1 MAVSFDFTGTSG
13 TALETYDSRFKSLE
27 AGAFI
32 IASGYLLKASG
43 RVWWDDWFVFK
54 NGQTDAQEIEVVVG
68 PRALSGEDV
77 HVNLHLNIDGI
88 TDPADRIDGYRVE
101 VYASVIRLSKNGT
114 MIVQENHS
122 ESVTGVEHTVRIKH
136 EGTSVRVW
144 LNGNLYINA
153 TDSTPLTGGWPGGK
167 IYSAGNQAGA
177 GLNALT
183 DYSAVSSGGVDG
195 DAPGATFQPSIALTP
210 GAAGGDA
217 NVGGQ
222 VFAPSLSLVGGD
234 AYGSADAGGQAFA
247 PSLSVITG
255 DARGGAAA
263 TGRAVQPLAALTVG
277 AAQGDG
283 NAPGETFTANARL
296 VVTSSESQDAHA
308 PGATF
313 GPSITLIPGAA
324 HVERP
329 LLLGAG
335 VIYQQRKIKPK
346 KREKPVRVDAA
357 APGAVF
363 SVAPM
368 LRAGRAAASAQAS
381 GAALVFRMRLRP
393 GAVRASAKAPPF
405 STRISGIYLAP
416 DGVNQHDHYMRLM
429 TEDAVLLAQ
438 IR

>member
-177 GLNALT
+177 GLNAL
-183 DYSAVSSGGVDG
+183 SRRAASM
-195 DAPGATFQPSIALTP
+195 AMRPEQPSSRRSRSRLVRLEATP
-210 GAAGGDA
+210 MSAGKSSRLR
-217 NVGGQ
+217 
-222 VFAPSLSLVGGD
+222 FR
-234 AYGSADAGGQAFA
+234 
-247 PSLSVITG
+247 LSV
-255 DARGGAAA
+255 A
-263 TGRAVQPLAALTVG
+263 TPTDRPMRAGKPSRLRFQSSLAMRAVERQPLAAPFNHWPHSQRVQLRVTGTRLERPSRRTRGSSSRRAVPHWSS
-277 AAQGDG
+277 ACACAPAQ
-283 NAPGETFTANARL
+283 
-296 VVTSSESQDAHA
+296 
-308 PGATF
+308 F
-313 GPSITLIPGAA
+313 GPARKPLRS
-324 HVERP
+324 RP
-329 LLLGAG
+329 A
-335 VIYQQRKIKPK
+335 
-346 KREKPVRVDAA
+346 
-357 APGAVF
+357 
-363 SVAPM
+363 S
-368 LRAGRAAASAQAS
+368 AASTWPPMAS
-381 GAALVFRMRLRP
+381 T
-393 GAVRASAKAPPF
+393 S
-405 STRISGIYLAP
+405 
-416 DGVNQHDHYMRLM
+416 M
-429 TEDAVLLAQ
+429 TTTCG
-438 IR
+438 